1 MEATAANYPNLANP
15 VDVSDFASLRL
26 GDPSLFEA
34 VETVIAALKNDML
47 PEDVQLKIV
56 ETMSPGTRRSV
67 VAKMAGLNASV
78 LMTFKDQIALVDTVL
93 RRIITPDGSLIETGK
108 DLQISV
114 KEAMNMSLK
123 VVGMLTRDLPKVLN
137 TARVQRLE
145 QALMAVVDT
154 LSRDKQDEVLAL
166 LEKEELKAA
175 REGGF

>member
-1 MEATAANYPNLANP
+1 MQATSENYPDMAKP
-15 VDVSDFASLRL
+15 VDVSDYRSLRL
-26 GDPSLFEA
+26 GDPDLFDA
-34 VETVIAALKNDML
+34 VETIIAALKNDML

-56 ETMSPGTRRSV
+56 ESMSPGMRRSIV
-67 VAKMAGLNASV
+67 SKMAGLNASV
-78 LMTFKDQIALVDTVL
+78 LMTFKDQISLVDTVL

-145 QALMAVVDT
+145 QALLAVVDT
-154 LSRDKQDEVLAL
+154 LPSDKQDEVLAL